1 MRRGGTVTGAVSL
14 VMIFVVLCMTVFA
27 VLTLS
32 TAVGESRLAQ
42 ATAAHVQDYY
52 EADAR
57 ATAIAAQVAAG
68 PAAPEIDG
76 IPVDYTASEQGVR
89 AAFSVPA
96 GENQALDVALLLR
109 ASSYAILKW
118 ELVYSGDWQAD
129 QSIAVWDGGGAA

>member
-57 ATAIAAQVAAG
+57 ATAIAAQVAAA
-68 PAAPEIDG
+68 PTAPEIDG
-76 IPVDYTASEQGVR
+76 IPVEYVPSEQGTHAV
-89 AAFSVPA
+89 FFGA
-96 GENQALDVALLLR
+96 GGRKSGVGCRTL
-109 ASSYAILKW
+109 ASDAKLC
-118 ELVYSGDWQAD
+118 YS
-129 QSIAVWDGGGAA
+129 

>member
-57 ATAIAAQVAAG
+57 ATAIAAQVAA
-68 PAAPEIDG
+68 ALTAPEIDG
-76 IPVDYTASEQGVR
+76 IPVEYVPSEQGTHAV
-89 AAFSVPA
+89 FSVPA
-96 GENQALDVALLLR
+96 GENQALDVELLLQTP
-109 ASSYAILKW
+109 SYAILKW

-129 QSIAVWDGGGAA
+129 QSIAVWDGGAA

>member
-57 ATAIAAQVAAG
+57 ATAIAAQIAAS
-68 PAAPEIDG
+68 PMVSEIDG
-76 IPVDYTASEQGVR
+76 VPVGYSASEAGTH

-96 GENQALDVALLLR
+96 GDNQELDIELLLQTP
-109 ASSYAILKW
+109 SYAILKW

-129 QSIAVWDGGGAA
+129 QSIAVWDGNAA

>member
-42 ATAAHVQDYY
+42 ATAEHIQAYY

-57 ATAIAAQVAAG
+57 ATAIAAQIAAS
-68 PAAPEIDG
+68 PMVSEIDG
-76 IPVDYTASEQGVR
+76 VPVAYSASEEGTH

-96 GENQALDVALLLR
+96 GDNQELDIELLLQTP
-109 ASSYAILKW
+109 SYAILKW

-129 QSIAVWDGGGAA
+129 QSIAVWDGNAA

>member
-57 ATAIAAQVAAG
+57 ATAIAAQVAAA
-68 PAAPEIDG
+68 PTAPEIDG
-76 IPVDYTASEQGVR
+76 IPVEYVPSEHACRFFGAGGRKSGVGCRTLASD
-89 AAFSVPA
+89 AK
-96 GENQALDVALLLR
+96 LC
-109 ASSYAILKW
+109 
-118 ELVYSGDWQAD
+118 YS
-129 QSIAVWDGGGAA
+129 